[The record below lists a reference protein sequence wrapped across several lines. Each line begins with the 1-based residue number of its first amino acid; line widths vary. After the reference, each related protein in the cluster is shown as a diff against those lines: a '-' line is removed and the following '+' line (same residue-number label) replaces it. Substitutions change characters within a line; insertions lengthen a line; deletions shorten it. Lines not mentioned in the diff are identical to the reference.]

1 MKLIIFSLLF
11 NCVNSFMNYVPTK
24 TYNRDFKNI
33 GNYKIIEP
41 YDCDKQDTPSLIF
54 FSGARGLIPNEI
66 YTNFIN
72 YVASNKVSCCIYNG
86 DFDKLNNI
94 VDNLSEEYAN
104 VTVSGHSSGGNRAIK
119 LLEINDKVKNGIL
132 FDPVDDRLFFDNKI
146 EYLFKK
152 EEEKNFKLTNKN
164 NLLFIRAK
172 KAYEW
177 NMYPPSTP
185 FIPFFDIKPE
195 SVVIEND
202 EIINNY
208 YDEEYVVENNN
219 PIIYRTKKSQILKSN
234 KFNIDI
240 DKFGHCD
247 LLDKYW
253 SDLAHDSISKGYDD
267 RKSNKLDLYHQFNA
281 FLVKEVCYNNL
292 VDIEESLKEI
302 AEPKEFGYNIKKF

>member
-1 MKLIIFSLLF
+1 
-11 NCVNSFMNYVPTK
+11 MNYVPTK